1 MDWMFGGLFGVFM
14 LLWILG
20 LAVMIWALVDA
31 VKVPDDSMYQSGNK
45 LVWVLVIVLLNWIG
59 AIIYFAVGRPKPGT
73 TPRTPPGLPRTQE
86 APGSAEARG
95 PAGTGGPPPMPPP
108 PPGP

>member
-59 AIIYFAVGRPKPGT
+59 AIIYFAIGRPKPGT
-73 TPRTPPGLPRTQE
+73 TSRAPSRTP
-86 APGSAEARG
+86 EARG
-95 PAGTGGPPPMPPP
+95 PAGSGGPPPMPPP

>member
-1 MDWMFGGLFGVFM
+1 MDWMFGGLFGVFV
-14 LLWILG
+14 LLWFIG

-59 AIIYFAVGRPKPGT
+59 AIIYFAIGRPKPGQ
-73 TPRTPPGLPRTQE
+73 TPESAPLTPGSTPPVAR
-86 APGSAEARG
+86 PGTHQ
-95 PAGTGGPPPMPPP
+95 PPDAGGAPPMPPP
-108 PPGP
+108 PPS